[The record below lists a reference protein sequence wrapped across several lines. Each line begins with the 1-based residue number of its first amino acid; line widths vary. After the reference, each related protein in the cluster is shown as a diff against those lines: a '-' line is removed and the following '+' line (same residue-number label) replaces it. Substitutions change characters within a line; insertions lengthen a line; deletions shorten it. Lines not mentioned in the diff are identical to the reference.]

1 MGKKLLRYYLLCL
14 CIYLILAGIEI
25 FLLPPLIDL
34 ISTSF
39 RVHLIIELILLVI
52 IDPPIVYLLS
62 ARANI
67 TYEENKDD
75 A

>member
-14 CIYLILAGIEI
+14 CIYLVLAGIEI
-25 FLLPPLIDL
+25 FLLSPLIDL
-34 ISTSF
+34 IGTSF
-39 RVHLIIELILLVI
+39 QLHLIIELIFLVI

-67 TYEENKDD
+67 TYEETRDD